1 MKNLEPYAIAQCGED
16 GSEWADKMLP
26 SFPNKGANRRRLLA
40 MKEAGEALAESP
52 QIFAAAPELLE
63 ALEKILLK
71 AVRQQASGGDLLDFR
86 DRLRECGDI
95 ARAAI
100 AKAKGQ
106 P

>member
-1 MKNLEPYAIAQCGED
+1 
-16 GSEWADKMLP
+16 MLP

-63 ALEKILLK
+63 ALESIHTL
-71 AVRQQASGGDLLDFR
+71 ASCAPHDDEERANKEFTRIMLT
-86 DRLRECGDI
+86 

-106 P
+106 A